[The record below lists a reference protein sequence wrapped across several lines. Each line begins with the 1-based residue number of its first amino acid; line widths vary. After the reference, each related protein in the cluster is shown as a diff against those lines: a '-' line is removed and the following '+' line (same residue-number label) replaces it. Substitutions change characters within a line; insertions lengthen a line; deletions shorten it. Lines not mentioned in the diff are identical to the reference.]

1 MPFIENL
8 DITHG
13 LSDIT
18 PVLSSIK
25 KARLVASGGR
35 GDAFEVSLSLR

>member
-8 DITHG
+8 DTTPIVSG
-13 LSDIT
+13 IT
-18 PVLSSIK
+18 PMLSSIK

-35 GDAFEVSLSLR
+35 GDAF